1 MKLALSLVLACG
13 LTFAQTTGSL
23 AVKATG
29 LDGSPVTGAAVRLEN
44 RATGFDRAIPEAAG
58 GYALANL
65 PLQTYRL
72 SVEAP
77 GFRAEIREVRVRSNV
92 PVTVEIGMVLVA
104 VRETMTVSAGGSA
117 DLIDPEATGTRVGL
131 SALAMSEM
139 PTPMGSR
146 GIETYLLSFPG
157 FAMNANG
164 AIHPRGAHNQMTFVI
179 DGMAVSDQLTGA
191 FATALD
197 PNLVDNLELHT
208 GNIPAEFGAKVSGV
222 AAITTKS
229 AAGSGRRLF
238 GNTQAGAGRFDTL
251 ETVTQAGGEKGRFAY
266 YGSVFGVKTHRFL
279 DQVSLDNLHNGG
291 NAQRGFLRLDYQPN
305 ERDTFHLNAMTGRSS
320 FELANLRSQQA
331 NGMAQRQA
339 LRDVSVWLRWNRI
352 LGPST
357 AWESTLAYRTTV
369 AQFFPSAGDTPVTA
383 SQARH
388 LSTVTLANRISK
400 VAGRHT
406 IRAGADVQAFPI
418 SENFSMGITSP
429 EFNAPGTPGFP
440 AAPGFNDALLP
451 HDLTRGGRMFT
462 FSGRDTGTLLSGFM
476 QDSIRWGRFIL
487 TPGLRYDVYRLLV
500 SGQQWQ
506 PRVGVAFHLKE
517 TGTVLRASYN
527 RNYQTPPNENLLLS
541 SSADAAR
548 LAPTSVRNALGA
560 TFTPMQPQRENVY
573 EVGMQQSLWGRASLN
588 ASFYHKDSRDQQDNN
603 NFFNTGVIFPVTLAG
618 IRVNG
623 VEGRLRL
630 PTVRGIS
637 ATLSATHAR
646 AISTPPFT
654 GGLFLGQDAVDLLSS
669 GPFVIDHDQKLSL
682 QTTAHYTVNRHW
694 WVSTAVR
701 YDSGLVANPSNPAT
715 VAADPDFSDL
725 LPFVKLGRLPAR
737 VRPHSITDASIGYR
751 AEGSGEKTWDVQ
763 LQFNNMFDVTAL
775 HNFQSVFVGTR
786 VVAPRSVGVKLRF
799 YW

>member
-1 MKLALSLVLACG
+1 VKLALSILLVTAG
-13 LTFAQTTGSL
+13 VVAAQTTGSL
-23 AVKATG
+23 TVKVSG
-29 LDGSPVTGAAVRLEN
+29 PDGSPVTGASVRLEN
-44 RATGFDRAIPEAAG
+44 RSTGFERLIPETAG
-58 GYALANL
+58 AYTLANL

-72 SVEAP
+72 TVEAP
-77 GFRAEIREVRVRSNV
+77 AFQAGVREVAVRSNV
-92 PVTVEIGMVLVA
+92 PVAVGLTLELATVRDTV
-104 VRETMTVSAGGSA
+104 TVSAGGSA
-117 DLIDPEATGTRVGL
+117 DLIDVEATGTRVGL

-139 PTPMGSR
+139 PAPMGSR

-197 PNLVDNLELHT
+197 PNLVDSLELHT
-208 GNIPAEFGAKVSGV
+208 GNVPAEFGAKVSGV

-251 ETVTQAGGEKGRFAY
+251 ESVTQAGGEKGRFAF
-266 YGSVFGVKTHRFL
+266 YGSIFAVKTHRFL

-331 NGMAQRQA
+331 TGMDQRQA
-339 LRDVSVWLRWNRI
+339 LRDLSVWLRWNRI
-352 LGPST
+352 LGPT
-357 AWESTLAYRTTV
+357 AAWESTLAYRTTV
-369 AQFFPSAGDTPVTA
+369 AQFFPSSGDTPVTA
-383 SQARH
+383 AQARH
-388 LSTVTLANRISK
+388 LSTVILANRISK

-406 IRAGADVQAFPI
+406 IRAGADLQVFPI
-418 SENFSMGITSP
+418 SENFSMGITNP
-429 EFNAPGTPGFP
+429 AFNTPG
-440 AAPGFNDALLP
+440 APGFNDALLS

-462 FSGRDTGTLLSGFM
+462 FSDKDTGMLASAFI

-487 TPGLRYDVYRLLV
+487 TPGLRFDSYRLLV
-500 SGQQWQ
+500 AGQQFQ

-541 SSADAAR
+541 SSAEAAR
-548 LAPTSVRNALGA
+548 LAPASVRNALGA
-560 TFTPMQPQRENVY
+560 SFSPMQPQRENVY

-588 ASFYHKDSRDQQDNN
+588 ASFYHKNSRDQQDNN

-630 PTVRGIS
+630 PTIRGVS
-637 ATLSATHAR
+637 ATISATHAR

-694 WVSTAVR
+694 WMSTAVR
-701 YDSGLVANPSNPAT
+701 YDSGLVANPSDAGV
-715 VAADPDFSDL
+715 VAADPDFNDL
-725 LPFVKLGRLPAR
+725 LPYVKLGQRPAR
-737 VRPHSITDASIGYR
+737 VRPHTVTDAAIGYQSYR
-751 AEGSGEKTWDVQ
+751 AGGNTEKVWDAQ
-763 LQFNNMFDVTAL
+763 LQFNNLFDVTAL